1 MTTLDEIAEAL
12 TDDVLAA
19 PRAGRRKIVALA
31 GPPASGKTSLSL
43 VLADRMSSTGSNT
56 TVVPMDGFHLDNRIL
71 AELGLLHRKGAPETF
86 DVEGLLRLV
95 QALPNSEQVFYPT
108 FDRNEDFARAGSGMI
123 DAQCDCV
130 VIEGNYL
137 LFDAPVWKE
146 LCRFW
151 DVSIRLD
158 VPAQIL
164 QQRLVQRWVDF
175 GLSFEEAERRTN
187 DNDMPNASIVAKR
200 ALPATFTI

>member
-12 TDDVLAA
+12 ADDVLAA

-31 GPPASGKTSLSL
+31 GPPASGKTCLSWI
-43 VLADRMSSTGSNT
+43 LADRMSSTGSKT

-71 AELGLLHRKGAPETF
+71 QELGLLHRKGAPETF

-123 DAQCDCV
+123 DARCDCV

-187 DNDMPNASIVAKR
+187 DNDMPNARIVAKR